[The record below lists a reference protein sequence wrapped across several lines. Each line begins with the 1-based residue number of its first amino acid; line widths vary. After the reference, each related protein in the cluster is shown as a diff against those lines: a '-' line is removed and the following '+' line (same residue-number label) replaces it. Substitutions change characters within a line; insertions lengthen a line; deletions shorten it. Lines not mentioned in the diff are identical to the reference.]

1 MEKGLGMASID
12 YNIKID
18 VKQVSKD
25 IYKDIFNKIKKA
37 APKIQRVLNSKIEDI
52 VFQRLVSSVPTITGR
67 DYYEMGVPDIN
78 ERLQSII
85 RIAAKNFKIKV
96 TPANI
101 LNISIEILEDDYS
114 LLLSLPESVFPYIS
128 AKGSGILQW
137 LRWILLEGNSPIVR
151 DFEFTPTPS
160 RFSRTGGG
168 VMMRGGGWNVPP
180 SLAGTS
186 QNNIL
191 TRALQNIEKDIESL
205 VSQELQRII
214 T

>member
-1 MEKGLGMASID
+1 MASID

-18 VKQVSKD
+18 VKQVSND

-37 APKIQRVLNSKIEDI
+37 APKIQRSLNAKIEDI

-168 VMMRGGGWNVPP
+168 VMMRGGGWNVPS
-180 SLAGTS
+180 SLAGTA

-191 TRALQNIEKDIESL
+191 TRSLQGIEKDIESL

>member
-1 MEKGLGMASID
+1 MEEGLGMASID

-168 VMMRGGGWNVPP
+168 VMMRGGGWNVPS

>member
-1 MEKGLGMASID
+1 MASID

-168 VMMRGGGWNVPP
+168 VMMRGGGWNVPS